1 MRQELPPDSH
11 LRPPMP
17 CLETIHSVNSEP
29 SPRVSKSM
37 AVGVTRQP
45 SKAERSAAKNMKD
58 AKRRGWRGIKK
69 DDSSKRKEKRFDVAS
84 SAGWSDVPSMP
95 SNVRD
100 WEDYETKKAGKKCRV
115 M

>member
-1 MRQELPPDSH
+1 
-11 LRPPMP
+11 
-17 CLETIHSVNSEP
+17 
-29 SPRVSKSM
+29 M

-45 SKAERSAAKNMKD
+45 SRAERSAAKNIKD
-58 AKRRGWRGIKK
+58 AKKRGWRGMKK

-95 SNVRD
+95 SDVRD
-100 WEDYETKKAGKKCRV
+100 WQDYKAKKAGKKCRV